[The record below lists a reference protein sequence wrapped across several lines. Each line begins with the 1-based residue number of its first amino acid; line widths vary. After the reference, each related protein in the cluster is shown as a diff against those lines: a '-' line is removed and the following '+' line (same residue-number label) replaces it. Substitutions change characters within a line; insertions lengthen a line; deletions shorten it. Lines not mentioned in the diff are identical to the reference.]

1 MKNVIQL
8 IGLVMIL
15 IFIGFDIMLVSLLS
29 YFVANKFIVEKNI
42 KKEIVKKEKIK
53 NDFNIYIKKVVLL
66 TYTRPLK
73 VAFKNVKC
81 ETPELQFIIDNF
93 NEKVKYDFSIEPFKN
108 LALEINADKRKTN
121 YELNIMYLLY
131 EMEKKGLGKKF
142 ISDVLVEINLL
153 NENKVEEKINK
164 LKEDAQLY
172 ALPPTIIN
180 FIYLTLILF
189 NLIDKMILSV
199 L

>member
-1 MKNVIQL
+1 M
-8 IGLVMIL
+8 
-15 IFIGFDIMLVSLLS
+15 D
-29 YFVANKFIVEKNI
+29 Y
-42 KKEIVKKEKIK
+42 
-53 NDFNIYIKKVVLL
+53 
-66 TYTRPLK
+66 
-73 VAFKNVKC
+73 
-81 ETPELQFIIDNF
+81 NF

-108 LALEINADKRKTN
+108 LALEINENKQKTN

-131 EMEKKGLGKKF
+131 EMEKKGLGKNF
-142 ISDVLVEINLL
+142 IGDVLEEINLL
-153 NENKVEEKINK
+153 NENKVDAKISK
-164 LKEDAQLY
+164 LKDEAQLY